1 MLMAAN
7 VSCHAS
13 PIGPAAQRSDGHAKI
28 AWHDARFPRIAG
40 VMQKYL
46 TRKLRALAATLM
58 VAAYAFGVLAPTVA
72 FARADS
78 AAVLHV
84 LSEPHDGMLVLH
96 FHDGDDEQD
105 HHDHPAKPGSGQ
117 VHHCCG
123 VVAVPGLEP
132 GSAPAILPPVR
143 TSTLLPLREQWLAG
157 RGASRLERPPRST
170 LTA

>member
-1 MLMAAN
+1 MSVAERDQA
-7 VSCHAS
+7 
-13 PIGPAAQRSDGHAKI
+13 GRQRKRSDDHAEI

-40 VMQKYL
+40 AMQKHL
-46 TRKLRALAATLM
+46 TGKLRALAATL
-58 VAAYAFGVLAPTVA
+58 VVVAYAFGVLAPTVA

-84 LSEPHDGMLVLH
+84 LSEAHDGMLVLH
-96 FHDGDDEQD
+96 FHDGDDDSD

-132 GSAPAILPPVR
+132 GSAPTILPPVR
-143 TSTLLPLREQWLAG
+143 SSTLLPLGARSLAG
-157 RGASRLERPPRST
+157 RSAPRLERPPRSL